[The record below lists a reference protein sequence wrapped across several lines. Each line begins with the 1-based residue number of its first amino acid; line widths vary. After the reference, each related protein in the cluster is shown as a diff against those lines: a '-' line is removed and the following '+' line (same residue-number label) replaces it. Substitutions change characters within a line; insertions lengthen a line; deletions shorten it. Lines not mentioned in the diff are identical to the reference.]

1 MKTIMKKLLFI
12 FFLFSTFAFSQTQ
25 RSTGLLFD
33 DDAYE
38 KTPLKARNV
47 AFQDVITETT
57 LTSLKMFVPEIKD
70 QGGYGTC
77 VGWSSA
83 YYGRSILEARLT
95 NNKDRAK
102 ITENT
107 FSPVYTYLH
116 ANVENDY
123 NCQGGA
129 FIGKAMEA
137 MVSKGVAY
145 YKDFDVMCASEIPE
159 DLMPKA
165 EANKIKDFTRIFGA
179 DESDEV
185 KIDGVKRSLVN
196 GNPVIIGF
204 KVENSFFS
212 AKNVYEPDNL
222 GTEGG
227 HAMCL
232 IGYDDEKYGGAFEV
246 VNSWG
251 PAWGN
256 DGFMWIRYADFP
268 KYTRYAF
275 EMIPNTQKPKQ
286 KIVLAGEL
294 ELRLRDDSPMSV
306 TKEEGEYSG
315 SVFGFQDVVIEDESQ
330 SIGDYVTTSTYPTGT
345 RYQMITKVN
354 QASYVYV
361 LGADSDNEN
370 SLLFPYEE
378 SISPFINSDNA
389 EVIIPYAGPKQKAF
403 FRLNKEVESD
413 YSIVIFSLEKIDIA
427 AVKTRLDEMEGELL
441 DKLYV
446 IFNDQLIDKESVQL
460 MDGKMGFTAEF
471 EKGSMAMMILDIKR
485 S

>member
-1 MKTIMKKLLFI
+1 MRTLVL
-12 FFLFSTFAFSQTQ
+12 FFLLLGSFVFSQTP

-33 DDAYE
+33 DEAYE
-38 KTPLKARNV
+38 QTPLKARNV
-47 AFQDVITETT
+47 AFQDVVTEVTSTT
-57 LTSLKMFVPEIKD
+57 LKQFVPKIED

-83 YYGRSILEARLT
+83 YYGRTILEARLS
-95 NNKDRAK
+95 N
-102 ITENT
+102 ITDQTTITQGT
-107 FSPVYTYLH
+107 FSPAFTYLH
-116 ANVENDY
+116 ANIENDY

-129 FIGKAMEA
+129 FIAKALKG
-137 MVSKGVAY
+137 MVEKGVPF
-145 YKDFDVMCASEIPE
+145 YKDFNVMCETKIPE
-159 DLMPKA
+159 AILEQA
-165 EANKIKDFTRIFGA
+165 QEHKIKDYTRLFGS
-179 DESDEV
+179 DEPEEV
-185 KIDGVKRSLVN
+185 KIDGVKRSLLN

-227 HAMCL
+227 HAMCV
-232 IGYDDEKYGGAFEV
+232 IGYDDDKYGGAFEV
-246 VNSWG
+246 ANSWG
-251 PAWGN
+251 ASWGN
-256 DGFMWIRYADFP
+256 EGYMWIRYSDFP

-275 EMIPNTQKPKQ
+275 EMIPNTVKPKQ

-294 ELRLRDDSPMSV
+294 ELKLRDDSVMSV

-330 SIGDYVTTSTYPTGT
+330 SIGDYMTTSSYPTGT

-354 QASYVYV
+354 QPSYVYV

-427 AVKTRLDEMEGELL
+427 TVKNRLDEMEGELL

-446 IFNDQLIDKESVQL
+446 IFNDQLIDKEAVQL